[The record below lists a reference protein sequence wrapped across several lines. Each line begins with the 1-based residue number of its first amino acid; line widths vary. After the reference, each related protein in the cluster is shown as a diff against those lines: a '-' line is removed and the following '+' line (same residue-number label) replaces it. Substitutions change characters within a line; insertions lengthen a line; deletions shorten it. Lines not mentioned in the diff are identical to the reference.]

1 MADGGGRNS
10 GQTGPIHVGTVW
22 VWMVKR
28 NYTCHMS
35 AFRSCCVSWVLSHW
49 LLRSFTDDE
58 DDEDME
64 EEDVST
70 KDRKEFFRCVAASM
84 KPSRLLE
91 KASHTRPQQFGI
103 GSTNQQRRV
112 QLKDLKSEVEK
123 TYDYLW
129 MTIIC
134 YHIISYYIIFY
145 HILSY
150 SIIFYHILSY
160 SLIFYHILSYY
171 IILYHILSYY
181 IIFYHI
187 LSYYIIFYHILSY
200 YIIFYHIIYIIY
212 ITYIYNIYN

>member
-1 MADGGGRNS
+1 MCTSSWDLTSYGSHSLAVAWVPFATACWYIWYTSAYGMIQLMADGGDRNF

-22 VWMVKR
+22 VWMVTR

-70 KDRKEFFRCVAASM
+70 KDRKEVFRCVAASM

-91 KASHTRPQQFGI
+91 KASHTRPQQFGS
-103 GSTNQQRRV
+103 GSTNQQRRL

-123 TYDYLW
+123 TYEYLW
-129 MTIIC
+129 LSYVINC
-134 YHIISYYIIFY
+134 YHIISY
-145 HILSY
+145 
-150 SIIFYHILSY
+150 SIYWV
-160 SLIFYHILSYY
+160 
-171 IILYHILSYY
+171 
-181 IIFYHI
+181 
-187 LSYYIIFYHILSY
+187 
-200 YIIFYHIIYIIY
+200 
-212 ITYIYNIYN
+212 YN